1 MSHIKKVDIKNYRGL
16 KNLELINLKDINLFI
31 GENNTGK
38 TSILEV
44 LNILSEPSNLGT
56 FIKTSRVRETDYNFS
71 GGSLSPY
78 ESFKNLFNQKDKQK
92 KIVIDAEIKNQRIS
106 VKLTGKETNIISVQS
121 RFGISENYSTNSESE
136 ASKSFKGDFI
146 FNTPKL
152 NFKKEFSF
160 DQNQKR
166 IELDSGTDQDKL
178 LSMEYISPLEHL
190 AQNRLISK
198 AIKAGNKNSL
208 IKMIKIFDNKIKSL
222 EIIDE
227 NGRPIPY
234 IGHQKLGMVPLS
246 TFGDGLRKA
255 LIIAASIVNVKD
267 GVLLIDEIETSI
279 HKKALLDFFEWF
291 IKSSFN
297 YNVQSFIANH
307 SLEAIDAL
315 INASKGNL
323 DNIACYRLENYSGKI
338 YVNRISGEKL
348 YNIRN
353 SLGQD
358 VR

>member
-1 MSHIKKVDIKNYRGL
+1 MSHIKNINIKKYRGL
-16 KNLELINLKDINLFI
+16 KNLELKDFKDINLFI

-56 FIKTSRVRETDYNFS
+56 FIKTSRIRETDYNFTS
-71 GGSLSPY
+71 GSLSPY
-78 ESFKNLFNQKDKQK
+78 ESFKNLFNQKDKPKEIFIEAETRNQK
-92 KIVIDAEIKNQRIS
+92 IS

-121 RFGISENYSTNSESE
+121 SFGISENNSMNNKSE
-136 ASKSFKGDFI
+136 ASKSFKGNFI
-146 FNTPKL
+146 FNDSKS
-152 NFKKEFSF
+152 NFKKEFTF
-160 DQNQKR
+160 DQNRKR
-166 IELDSGTDQDKL
+166 IELDSETDQNKL
-178 LSMEYISPLEHL
+178 LTIEYISPLEHL
-190 AQNRLISK
+190 AQSRLLSQ
-198 AIKAGNKNSL
+198 AIKAGNKSSL

-234 IGHQKLGMVPLS
+234 IEHQELGMVPLS
-246 TFGDGLRKA
+246 TFGDGLKKT
-255 LIIAASIVNVKD
+255 LIIAASIVNVKK

-279 HKKALLDFFEWF
+279 HKKALLDFFKWF
-291 IKSSFN
+291 IQSSFK
-297 YNVQSFIANH
+297 YNVQSFIATH

-315 INASKGNL
+315 INASEDNL
-323 DNIACYRLENYSGKI
+323 DKIACYRLENDAGEI